1 MLREP
6 IIRVV
11 ALLRSIRAER
21 ELDEEL
27 RFHVEQQTEANIAA
41 GMAPEE
47 ARRQA
52 LVALGGIDKTREEYR
67 DALGF
72 CLLSDFAQDVRYAL
86 RQMRRSPAFTIV
98 AVLTLALG
106 IGANTAIFSF
116 VNTMFLKALPAQ
128 DPDLLVNVFH
138 FEGRRG
144 SYSSLSYPDYLDF
157 RQTGVLEDLAAFSG
171 LTLHLSAGDRNER
184 IEGEIVTRNYFGLLG
199 VQPALGRAFS
209 PEEQPEVVLGH
220 DFWQRRFGGSPTVL
234 GSTITLNG
242 HPFTVIG
249 IAPKGFA
256 GTQLGEPPAL
266 WVPLEMH
273 AQLMPSPFKDWD
285 MAKAR
290 MSNRGTHWLD
300 AIGRLR
306 PGVSVEQANA
316 ALKLRA
322 RQIAAANPPTGD
334 REWSAVVL
342 PANRSKVWP
351 DAAVTMRRFLGLL
364 FAVSGL
370 VLLIACVNVAGM
382 LLARSAARA
391 KETAVRLALGAT
403 RFHLFRQSITEALLL
418 AWLGGAAGIVLGV
431 WLSAL
436 LTGLKLGAWLD
447 LPRPAFDLR
456 LFLFAAAVS
465 LLAAVLAGVTPAIHA
480 WRRDVLPALK
490 QAPSAPG
497 RTGTFAVRWSLV
509 VVQVALSLVLLA
521 ATGLLVR
528 SLQNERMIQPGF
540 ETRHLLLASFDLHL
554 QGYDEKR
561 SAIFDR
567 QLVERI
573 GNLPGVQS
581 ASLAVVV
588 PLSGRRWATN
598 IVLEDDP
605 SGSAPAREYNLNLN
619 LVGPR
624 YFETAGI
631 PVVAGR
637 GFTSVDREGSLP
649 VAIVNESME
658 RRFWPGQNP
667 LGKRFREKGGSHW
680 IEVVGVVRDTKYREL
695 REDFKPCF
703 YRPIFQK
710 PTGAVATLYA
720 RTPGNPGPLSEAIRA
735 EVRALDRS
743 LPLFDVKTMED
754 HYQEAFAQSRAI
766 AAFVGLFSTV
776 ALILAAVGLYGIVS
790 YAVTQARHEIGIRMA
805 LGARWHHVLRLF
817 VGRAIKLIVAGLAVG
832 LAGALAAGRLVGS
845 FLYGVEPADAS
856 TIAAAVVLLMAVA
869 LLASY
874 FPARRAAKV
883 DPVVVLRCE

>member
-1 MLREP
+1 
-6 IIRVV
+6 
-11 ALLRSIRAER
+11 
-21 ELDEEL
+21 
-27 RFHVEQQTEANIAA
+27 
-41 GMAPEE
+41 
-47 ARRQA
+47 
-52 LVALGGIDKTREEYR
+52 
-67 DALGF
+67 
-72 CLLSDFAQDVRYAL
+72 
-86 RQMRRSPAFTIV
+86 
-98 AVLTLALG
+98 
-106 IGANTAIFSF
+106 
-116 VNTMFLKALPAQ
+116 
-128 DPDLLVNVFH
+128 
-138 FEGRRG
+138 
-144 SYSSLSYPDYLDF
+144 
-157 RQTGVLEDLAAFSG
+157 
-171 LTLHLSAGDRNER
+171 
-184 IEGEIVTRNYFGLLG
+184 
-199 VQPALGRAFS
+199 
-209 PEEQPEVVLGH
+209 
-220 DFWQRRFGGSPTVL
+220 
-234 GSTITLNG
+234 
-242 HPFTVIG
+242 
-249 IAPKGFA
+249 
-256 GTQLGEPPAL
+256 
-266 WVPLEMH
+266 
-273 AQLMPSPFKDWD
+273 

-290 MSNRGTHWLD
+290 MFNRGTHWLD
-300 AIGRLR
+300 AIGRLK
-306 PGVSVEQANA
+306 PGVGVEQADA

-351 DAAVTMRRFLGLL
+351 NAAVTMRRFLGLL

-403 RFHLFRQSITEALLL
+403 RFHLFRQSITEALVL
-418 AWLGGAAGIVLGV
+418 ALLGGAAGIVLGV

-456 LFLFAAAVS
+456 LFVFAAAVS

-540 ETRHLLLASFDLHL
+540 ETRHVLLASFDLHL

-561 SAIFDR
+561 SAIFHR
-567 QLVERI
+567 QLLERI
-573 GNLPGVQS
+573 DNLPGVQS

-624 YFETAGI
+624 YFQTAGI
-631 PVVAGR
+631 PLVAGR
-637 GFTSVDREGSLP
+637 DFSSADREGSLP

-680 IEVVGVVRDTKYREL
+680 IEVVGVVKDTKYLKL

-703 YRPIFQK
+703 YRPIFQQ
-710 PTGAVATLYA
+710 PTGSVATLYVRA
-720 RTPGNPGPLSEAIRA
+720 SGNAWPLVDAIRG

-817 VGRAIKLIVAGLAVG
+817 AGRAIKLIVAGLAVG

-856 TIAAAVVLLMAVA
+856 AIAAAVVLLMAVA

-883 DPVVVLRCE
+883 DPVVALRCE